1 MNPRSVEI
9 FCRSLLIA
17 LLCFNS
23 IFTTASAAGALQVP
37 EADPAERALPIDL
50 DAAWSELDRR
60 NNRLVFRNLH
70 ITQGSLAISA
80 DEATADPADFE
91 NSTWIFT
98 GNVEIRNAGLKA
110 WCDKAEMSF
119 SNNTLIRTTLRGK
132 PARFTQP
139 RPGGSATE
147 GRGDLLEYDL
157 RAQTIQMTSNALLS
171 DGTNEIT
178 GSNIAYDLGREVVT
192 ASNNGAGQ
200 VRMKITPRPKS
211 STGQPDKSVPSPA
224 NPPAQ
229 KAD

>member
-9 FCRSLLIA
+9 FCRKLLA
-17 LLCFNS
+17 LLCLS
-23 IFTTASAAGALQVP
+23 GISATAFAAGTLQVP
-37 EADPAERALPIDL
+37 EADPAERALPIEL
-50 DAAWSELDRR
+50 DAAYSELDRR
-60 NNRLVFRNLH
+60 NNRLVFKDLH
-70 ITQGSLAISA
+70 ITQGSLVISA

-91 NSTWIFT
+91 DSTWIFT
-98 GNVEIRNAGLKA
+98 GNVEIQNAGLKA

-139 RPGGSATE
+139 RPGGDSTE
-147 GRGDLLEYDL
+147 GRGELLEYDL
-157 RAQTIQMTSNALLS
+157 KARTIQMTSNALLS

-178 GSNIAYDLGREVVT
+178 GSTITYDLGREVVK

-211 STGQPDKSVPSPA
+211 PTGQPDKSAPSPA
-224 NPPAQ
+224 DPSAQ

>member
-1 MNPRSVEI
+1 MNPKSAEI
-9 FCRSLLIA
+9 FCRSLIA
-17 LLCFNS
+17 LLCFSS
-23 IFTTASAAGALQVP
+23 ISVTALVAGTPQIP
-37 EADPAERALPIDL
+37 EADRAERALPIEL
-50 DAAWSELDRR
+50 DAAYSELDRR

-98 GNVEIRNAGLKA
+98 GNVEIRNAGLTA

-119 SNNTLIRTTLRGK
+119 SNNTLLRTILRGK
-132 PARFTQP
+132 PARFAQP
-139 RPGGSATE
+139 RPGGGSTE

-157 RAQTIQMTSNALLS
+157 GARTIQMTDNALLS

-178 GSNIAYDLGREVVT
+178 GTTIAYDLGREVVT
-192 ASNNGAGQ
+192 ASNNGSGQ
-200 VRMKITPRPKS
+200 VRMKITPRPK
-211 STGQPDKSVPSPA
+211 PPLA
-224 NPPAQ
+224 NPPAP